1 MNVHLLLLLIGVIA
15 ASVQAFTPQRSF
27 GLRNSIIKSTTAE
40 DIGAVGSKLTNVEL
54 AKEALALWVNADE
67 IEQVKM
73 EATEGGV
80 NNIVQY
86 VELPGGDKK
95 LLRIYNNGLDTQR
108 VTFEH
113 EVLALLHEQA
123 PDLSFA
129 VPKMIP
135 AKNGDNK
142 TFCTLSNGAEACLV
156 DLIPG
161 VLPKLTCVEAIGR
174 ASGELN
180 TALSKLDGVTS
191 VCNVEPYS
199 DMWGNHHAVNRENFI
214 EMMNG
219 PDFDGKLRPFA
230 DFMLEYTLEMD
241 KKIESTYEALP
252 TQLIHGDLHQD
263 NILVKDNKVTG
274 CLDFEF
280 AMYDYRAME
289 IAICLSKYAGEEKAL
304 EYFEEFISG
313 YAETGVLTAAE
324 AEAVPDL
331 INLRVLSNVV
341 YFVGRAIAKEDSIE
355 SLTSR
360 IENYTGRIKW
370 QNDNADAVINM
381 IKSKMT

>member
-1 MNVHLLLLLIGVIA
+1 
-15 ASVQAFTPQRSF
+15 
-27 GLRNSIIKSTTAE
+27 
-40 DIGAVGSKLTNVEL
+40 
-54 AKEALALWVNADE
+54 
-67 IEQVKM
+67 
-73 EATEGGV
+73 
-80 NNIVQY
+80 
-86 VELPGGDKK
+86 
-95 LLRIYNNGLDTQR
+95 
-108 VTFEH
+108 
-113 EVLALLHEQA
+113 
-123 PDLSFA
+123 
-129 VPKMIP
+129 
-135 AKNGDNK
+135 
-142 TFCTLSNGAEACLV
+142 
-156 DLIPG
+156 
-161 VLPKLTCVEAIGR
+161 
-174 ASGELN
+174 
-180 TALSKLDGVTS
+180 
-191 VCNVEPYS
+191 
-199 DMWGNHHAVNRENFI
+199 
-214 EMMNG
+214 
-219 PDFDGKLRPFA
+219 
-230 DFMLEYTLEMD
+230 MD